1 MKRYRHLSGSAS
13 VVCIVV
19 LCAAMMGAV
28 CGPCD
33 PKLEV
38 LWTNVAPPDGS
49 TIAAPTTTIVVTGT
63 EEKHLS
69 VNYELSFSLQK
80 QTAGGSWT
88 HAASL
93 SSLSSTS
100 WQAGTPGCSE
110 IRTNTLTFED
120 VSLDLGENVFRV
132 KTYVTWYDSDDKA
145 LIDEEPFH
153 YVRSQ

>member
-1 MKRYRHLSGSAS
+1 MRHRQAIYRSGSAVC
-13 VVCIVV
+13 VVA
-19 LCAAMMGAV
+19 LSAAMMGML

-38 LWTNVAPPDGS
+38 FWTDVAPPDGS
-49 TIAAPTTTIVVTGT
+49 TVNAPATTVVVTGT

-69 VNYELSFSLQK
+69 VNYELTFSLQR
-80 QTAGGSWT
+80 QTAGGTWM

-100 WQAGTPGCSE
+100 WQSGASGCSE

-120 VSLDLGENVFRV
+120 VALDVGENVFRV
-132 KTYVTWYDSDDKA
+132 KTYVTWYDSDEKA
-145 LIDEEPFH
+145 TLDEEPFR
-153 YVRSQ
+153 YLRYE